1 MIDEELREEL
11 ATIRNLLTEVLVNQ
25 DILSKRISADV
36 AIQATQSE
44 RAVEL
49 ARLRKMADK
58 ATRRIATV
66 DWAIAF
72 QLSDRV
78 DALEEAAGAAMAHS
92 AVYMGKTNVVLVIG
106 QRGLS

>member
-11 ATIRNLLTEVLVNQ
+11 ATIRNLLNEVLVNQ
-25 DILSKRISADV
+25 GILAKRINADV

-66 DWAIAF
+66 D
-72 QLSDRV
+72 
-78 DALEEAAGAAMAHS
+78 
-92 AVYMGKTNVVLVIG
+92 
-106 QRGLS
+106 

>member
-11 ATIRNLLTEVLVNQ
+11 ASIRNLLTEVLVNQ
-25 DILSKRISADV
+25 DILSKKISADV

-49 ARLRKMADK
+49 ARLRRTADK

-66 DWAIAF
+66 D
-72 QLSDRV
+72 
-78 DALEEAAGAAMAHS
+78 
-92 AVYMGKTNVVLVIG
+92 
-106 QRGLS
+106 